1 MARLYISSPN
11 ELTIGLANGDGPGL
25 RYCRTLTK
33 LLSAKSA
40 CYHRRVMTSLPRTM
54 KAVLLQGHGG
64 FDQLEYR
71 DDVPVPVAHRGEV
84 LVRIGAAAVNNT
96 DINTRTAWYSKAVT
110 EGTTAAAAAG
120 GHAAARY
127 EDSGWTGAT
136 LTFPRIQG
144 ADACG
149 RIVAVGAGV
158 DPARLDER
166 VLIEPVFLPPGGDRC
181 RAIYFGSECDGS
193 FAEFARVPAAHAY
206 RILSPLSDMELASFP
221 CAYSAAENMLARAAV
236 GAGETVLVTG
246 ASGGVGS
253 ATVQLAKR
261 RGANVVASASA
272 SKAAAVAALGASR
285 VSERDADLV
294 FELGRESIDVVV
306 DVVGGRRFPQL
317 LEVLRRGGRYAVA
330 GAISGPTVELDLR
343 TLYLKDLR
351 LLGCTVLEPDVF
363 GNLVRY
369 IERAEIKPLIAGT
382 HPLSAIVQAQQQFLT
397 KQHIGKII
405 LLPAA

>member
-1 MARLYISSPN
+1 M
-11 ELTIGLANGDGPGL
+11 E
-25 RYCRTLTK
+25 
-33 LLSAKSA
+33 
-40 CYHRRVMTSLPRTM
+40 SLPRTM
-54 KAVLLQGHGG
+54 KAVLLKGHGG

-71 DDVPVPVAHRGEV
+71 DDMPVPVALRGEV

-166 VLIEPVFLPPGGDRC
+166 VLIEPVFRAPSGDRC

-221 CAYSAAENMLARAAV
+221 CAYSAAENMLTRAAV

-294 FELGRESIDVVV
+294 LELGRESIDVVV
-306 DVVGGRRFPQL
+306 DVVGGRR
-317 LEVLRRGGRYAVA
+317 
-330 GAISGPTVELDLR
+330 DLR
-343 TLYLKDLR
+343 ADGRTRFEDSVPEGSAPAR
-351 LLGCTVLEPDVF
+351 LHGP
-363 GNLVRY
+363 GARSVRQPGALHRTRRDQAAHRRDPSG
-369 IERAEIKPLIAGT
+369 ER
-382 HPLSAIVQAQQQFLT
+382 HCSSPLSS
-397 KQHIGKII
+397 
-405 LLPAA
+405 AAA